1 MLAGVPDSYNDE
13 DFGSVEPFYT
23 VTMALAGVVLLVSL
37 VLIIFSMAVHGVET
51 LVDGKRSLAALSAM
65 GASVEDLERAQRW
78 EVGLVALPMA
88 VLGVSLGSAPYLL
101 ILPSGPSGY
110 AWIPLVVDA
119 VTVALV
125 WLAVLASTR
134 ITRPWLTRAVSPT
147 NLRTA

>member
-1 MLAGVPDSYNDE
+1 M
-13 DFGSVEPFYT
+13 
-23 VTMALAGVVLLVSL
+23 
-37 VLIIFSMAVHGVET
+37 
-51 LVDGKRSLAALSAM
+51 DGKRSLAALSAL
-65 GASVEDLERAQRW
+65 GASVQDLERAQRW

-101 ILPSGPSGY
+101 TLTSGPSRY

-134 ITRPWLTRAVSPT
+134 ITRPWLTRAVSPA

>member
-1 MLAGVPDSYNDE
+1 MSGFP
-13 DFGSVEPFYT
+13 T
-23 VTMALAGVVLLVSL
+23 
-37 VLIIFSMAVHGVET
+37 T
-51 LVDGKRSLAALSAM
+51 LFAGKRFAVVGLGRNGLPAAQALSAM
-65 GASVEDLERAQRW
+65 GASVEDLERALRW

-101 ILPSGPSGY
+101 TLTSGPSRY
-110 AWIPLVVDA
+110 AWLPLVVDA

-134 ITRPWLTRAVSPT
+134 ITRPWLTRAMSPA